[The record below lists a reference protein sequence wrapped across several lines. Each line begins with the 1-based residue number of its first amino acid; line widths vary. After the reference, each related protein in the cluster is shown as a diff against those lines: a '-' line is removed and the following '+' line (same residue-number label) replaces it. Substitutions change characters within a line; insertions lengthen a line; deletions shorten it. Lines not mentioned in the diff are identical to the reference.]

1 VGLAWTEHLSV
12 GNAVIDSEHK
22 KLIAMVNGAV
32 YMINKGDDFALSQ
45 AIDQIEHWI
54 NFHFSN
60 EKTIARAVA
69 FPFAQHE
76 RVHENA
82 LKMLRFLRDEMA
94 GKNGLWDKE
103 SAENYAEILSDWLTN
118 HILMEDMLMKPLLQ
132 TYPYDFKP
140 AGCHAEF
147 V

>member
-1 VGLAWTEHLSV
+1 
-12 GNAVIDSEHK
+12 
-22 KLIAMVNGAV
+22 
-32 YMINKGDDFALSQ
+32 
-45 AIDQIEHWI
+45 
-54 NFHFSN
+54 
-60 EKTIARAVA
+60 
-69 FPFAQHE
+69 
-76 RVHENA
+76 
-82 LKMLRFLRDEMA
+82 MA
-94 GKNGLWDKE
+94 GKNGLRDKE